1 MSDRIGKHASRR
13 RLRAN
18 VRRPQ
23 ARSAVDISASPGSLV
38 RRVRSG
44 ENNMMSPMPPA
55 VVAMVAA
62 VSGIVLAVEVRAG
75 ADRVAFP
82 ENYATGVM
90 YLSIDKPEPK
100 QVHQI
105 YAMPDAFEAVLKE
118 EPMPTGTVF
127 TVVAYA
133 AKLDAQGNPVKD
145 ADGHFV
151 KGDILAYNV
160 MAKGSGWGSEY
171 PPTLRNGEWE

>member
-1 MSDRIGKHASRR
+1 
-13 RLRAN
+13 
-18 VRRPQ
+18 
-23 ARSAVDISASPGSLV
+23 
-38 RRVRSG
+38 
-44 ENNMMSPMPPA
+44 MMSRMPPA

-62 VSGIVLAVEVRAG
+62 VSGIVLALEVRAG

-82 ENYATGVM
+82 QNYATGVM
-90 YLSIDKPEPK
+90 YLSVDKPQTK

-105 YAMPDAFEAVLKE
+105 HAMPQAFEAARKG

-127 TVVAYA
+127 TTVVYA
-133 AKLDAQGNPVKD
+133 AKLDAEGNPVKD

-171 PPTLRNGEWE
+171 PPELRNGEWEYRVFTAEKAPKEAINLTACFQCHKPQANQDFVFSYDKLKSAGR